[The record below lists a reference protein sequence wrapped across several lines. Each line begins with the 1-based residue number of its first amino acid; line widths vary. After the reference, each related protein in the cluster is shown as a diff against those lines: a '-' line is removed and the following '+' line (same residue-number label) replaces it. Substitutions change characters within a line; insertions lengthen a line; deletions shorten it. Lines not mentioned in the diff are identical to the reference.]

1 VGKFTYCAEGGL
13 WTTFGEDLISPWEY
27 IVAHQKEIIEIEVW
41 TRERMLADLRL
52 VLFVMCIG
60 VTMFLTIRAYLTPH

>member
-1 VGKFTYCAEGGL
+1 
-13 WTTFGEDLISPWEY
+13 
-27 IVAHQKEIIEIEVW
+27 VAHQKENIEIEVW